1 MLANQKTDPKLPP
14 PLPSGKPPPL
24 PPRKPAAGGGIA
36 RARAFLAIQR
46 MRLGERTRRIV
57 AWVRRRPLAASAIAA
72 AVILVA
78 AGGAAIAL
86 DAVPDVDLNPFA
98 PKSLADARAEARTH
112 PDKATAKRELGH
124 ALWAAKRHHS
134 AVRAYSRALA
144 ADAGVADD
152 QMISH
157 LVASFGGRDQREAE
171 ALIWKN
177 KLVGAE
183 AGLHGL
189 LKSKRHGV
197 RWGAVHTLDRLEKGA
212 PRLTSSARS
221 ARAAPSPRS
230 ARRRWTTRRTAGGSA
245 LAAWANAW
253 TTQSRRSSPGDSGA
267 HARGPGR
274 ATAATG
280 APLPCPCLRQP
291 DRSYHPVRLAVSA
304 RRSGSCSHPAVSR
317 SSIVDTPAPPSKDV
331 LHGAERATLGAG
343 PVGSSRPDDTTARL
357 DARAVM
363 TR

>member
-197 RWGAVHTLDRLEKGA
+197 RWGAVHTLDRLEKGTRA
-212 PRLTSSARS
+212 NWETAYILDLDSSECDV
-221 ARAAPSPRS
+221 
-230 ARRRWTTRRTAGGSA
+230 RRTAVDKLGAIGTRRAVAALREAKMDDEKNGG
-245 LAAWANAW
+245 WFR
-253 TTQSRRSSPGDSGA
+253 SR
-267 HARGPGR
+267 
-274 ATAATG
+274 
-280 APLPCPCLRQP
+280 CLGERVDDAEQKI
-291 DRSYHPVRLAVSA
+291 LA
-304 RRSGSCSHPAVSR
+304 RR
-317 SSIVDTPAPPSKDV
+317 
-331 LHGAERATLGAG
+331 
-343 PVGSSRPDDTTARL
+343 
-357 DARAVM
+357 
-363 TR
+363 